1 MNKKITGVLVSM
13 ALLVCIALPI
23 HAHHSASGLF
33 DMGKS
38 VSVEGVVTEVW
49 FQNPHSRYYMSVE
62 GDDGAA
68 SLWEVETMSPNWFIR
83 RGWDEDTVVVG
94 TRIRAQGPPARDG
107 SNRLL
112 LRILDREGVEVYRW
126 VRPASPVI
134 SNLEE

>member
-1 MNKKITGVLVSM
+1 MNTRIIN
-13 ALLVCIALPI
+13 ALISFAMLVCIALPI

-62 GDDGAA
+62 GDDGEA

>member
-1 MNKKITGVLVSM
+1 MPAKALITILTLAMVLYG
-13 ALLVCIALPI
+13 AAAN
-23 HAHHSASGLF
+23 AHHSASGLF

-49 FQNPHSRYYMSVE
+49 FQNPHSRYYMNVA
-62 GDDGAA
+62 GDDGET

-83 RGWDEDTVVVG
+83 RGWDEDTVVAG
-94 TRIRAQGPPARDG
+94 MRIRAQGPPARDG

-126 VRPASPVI
+126 IRPASPVI

>member
-1 MNKKITGVLVSM
+1 MPVNALVRILAFSMVLCGPVAS
-13 ALLVCIALPI
+13 
-23 HAHHSASGLF
+23 AHHSASGLF
-33 DMGKS
+33 DMGNS

-49 FQNPHSRYYMSVE
+49 FQNPHSRYYMNVA
-62 GDDGAA
+62 GDDGQA

-94 TRIRAQGPPARDG
+94 MRIRAQGPPARDG

-112 LRILDREGVEVYRW
+112 LRILDREGVEIYRW
-126 VRPASPVI
+126 IRPASPVI